1 MKKTFLFIITILL
14 TCFYANAQSDSI
26 RISISCDELK
36 VLNKICNDLHYSK
49 DLIHQ
54 QDILIDNKNKQILK
68 YKEYID
74 LQKATIED
82 LNFSIKISDTHVKN
96 IQSQFN
102 RERIYMGITIGGLT
116 ITSGVLLYF
125 LLTNN

>member
-1 MKKTFLFIITILL
+1 MKKIFLFIITILL

-26 RISISCDELK
+26 RISCDELK

-49 DLIHQ
+49 DLIRQ
-54 QDILIDNKNKQILK
+54 QDILIDNKDKQILK
-68 YKEYID
+68 YQEYIS

-82 LNFSIKISDTHVKN
+82 LNLSIKISDTHVKN

-116 ITSGVLLYF
+116 ISTGVLLYF
-125 LLTNN
+125 LLKK

>member
-1 MKKTFLFIITILL
+1 MKKIFLFIFTILL
-14 TCFYANAQSDSI
+14 TCFYANAQSDSV
-26 RISISCDELK
+26 RISCNELK

-54 QDILIDNKNKQILK
+54 QDILIANKDKQILK
-68 YKEYID
+68 YQEYIS

-82 LNFSIKISDTHVKN
+82 LNLSIKISDTHVKN

-116 ITSGVLLYF
+116 ISTGVLLYF
-125 LLTNN
+125 LAKK

>member
-1 MKKTFLFIITILL
+1 MKKIFLFIITILL
-14 TCFYANAQSDSI
+14 TCFYANAQSDSV
-26 RISISCDELK
+26 RISCEELK
-36 VLNKICNDLHYSK
+36 IINLMYNDLHCSK
-49 DLIHQ
+49 ELIHQ

-82 LNFSIKISDTHVKN
+82 LNLSIKISDTHVKN

-116 ITSGVLLYF
+116 ISTGVLLYF
-125 LLTNN
+125 LAKK

>member
-1 MKKTFLFIITILL
+1 MKKIFLFIITILL
-14 TCFYANAQSDSI
+14 TCFYANAQSDSV
-26 RISISCDELK
+26 RISCDELK
-36 VLNKICNDLHYSK
+36 IINLMYNDLHCSK
-49 DLIHQ
+49 ELIHQ

-82 LNFSIKISDTHVKN
+82 LNLSIKISDTHVKN

>member
-1 MKKTFLFIITILL
+1 MKKIFLFIITILL
-14 TCFYANAQSDSI
+14 TCFYANAQSDSV
-26 RISISCDELK
+26 RISCDELK
-36 VLNKICNDLHYSK
+36 IINLMYNDLHCSK
-49 DLIHQ
+49 ELIHQ
-54 QDILIDNKNKQILK
+54 KDILIDNKNKQILK

-82 LNFSIKISDTHVKN
+82 LNLFIKISDTHVKN

>member
-1 MKKTFLFIITILL
+1 MKKIFLFIITILL
-14 TCFYANAQSDSI
+14 NCFYANAQSDSV
-26 RISISCDELK
+26 RISCDELK
-36 VLNKICNDLHYSK
+36 IINLMYNDLHCSK
-49 DLIHQ
+49 ELIHQ

-68 YKEYID
+68 YQEYIS

-82 LNFSIKISDTHVKN
+82 LNLSIKISDTHVKN

>member
-1 MKKTFLFIITILL
+1 MKKIFLFIITILL
-14 TCFYANAQSDSI
+14 TCFYANAQSDSV
-26 RISISCDELK
+26 RISCDELK

-54 QDILIDNKNKQILK
+54 QDILIDNKDKQILK
-68 YKEYID
+68 YQEYIS

-82 LNFSIKISDTHVKN
+82 LNLYIKISDTHVKN

-116 ITSGVLLYF
+116 ISTGVLLYF
-125 LLTNN
+125 LAKK

>member
-14 TCFYANAQSDSI
+14 TCFYANAQSDSV
-26 RISISCDELK
+26 RISCDELK
-36 VLNKICNDLHYSK
+36 IINLMYNDLHCSK
-49 DLIHQ
+49 ELIHQ

-82 LNFSIKISDTHVKN
+82 LNLSIKISDTHVKN

>member
-14 TCFYANAQSDSI
+14 TCFYANAQSDSV
-26 RISISCDELK
+26 RISCDELK
-36 VLNKICNDLHYSK
+36 IINFMYNDLRCSK
-49 DLIHQ
+49 ELIHQ
-54 QDILIDNKNKQILK
+54 QDILIDNKDKQILK

-82 LNFSIKISDTHVKN
+82 LNLSIKISDTHVKN

-116 ITSGVLLYF
+116 ISTGVLLYF
-125 LLTNN
+125 LAKK

>member
-1 MKKTFLFIITILL
+1 MKKIFLFIITILL
-14 TCFYANAQSDSI
+14 TCFYANAQSDSV
-26 RISISCDELK
+26 RISCDELK
-36 VLNKICNDLHYSK
+36 IINLMYNDLHCSK
-49 DLIHQ
+49 ELIHQ

-68 YKEYID
+68 YQEYIS

-82 LNFSIKISDTHVKN
+82 LNLSIKISDTHVKN

-116 ITSGVLLYF
+116 ISTGVLLYF
-125 LLTNN
+125 LAKK

>member
-1 MKKTFLFIITILL
+1 MKKIFLFIITTLL
-14 TCFYANAQSDSI
+14 TCFYANAQSDSV
-26 RISISCDELK
+26 RISCDELK

-49 DLIHQ
+49 DLIRQ
-54 QDILIDNKNKQILK
+54 QDILIANKDKQILK
-68 YKEYID
+68 YQEYID

-82 LNFSIKISDTHVKN
+82 LNLSIKISDTHVKN

-116 ITSGVLLYF
+116 ISTGVLLYF
-125 LLTNN
+125 LLKK

>member
-1 MKKTFLFIITILL
+1 MKKLFLFIITILL
-14 TCFYANAQSDSI
+14 TCFYANAQSDSV
-26 RISISCDELK
+26 RISCDELK
-36 VLNKICNDLHYSK
+36 IINLMYNDLHCSK
-49 DLIHQ
+49 ELIHQ

-82 LNFSIKISDTHVKN
+82 LNLSIKISDTHVKN

-102 RERIYMGITIGGLT
+102 RERIYMGIAIGGLT

>member
-1 MKKTFLFIITILL
+1 MKKVFLFIITILL

-26 RISISCDELK
+26 RISCDELK
-36 VLNKICNDLHYSK
+36 IINLMYNDLHCSK
-49 DLIHQ
+49 ELIHQ
-54 QDILIDNKNKQILK
+54 QDILIDNKDKQILK

-82 LNFSIKISDTHVKN
+82 LNLSIKISDTHVKN

>member
-1 MKKTFLFIITILL
+1 MKKVFLFIITILL

-26 RISISCDELK
+26 RISCDELK
-36 VLNKICNDLHYSK
+36 IINLMYNDLHCSK
-49 DLIHQ
+49 ELIHQ

-82 LNFSIKISDTHVKN
+82 LNLSIKISDTHVKN